1 VYIGMKRDFYPWQ
14 TALVL
19 LLVAVVLRLV
29 DNHYPESLPN
39 VSPFMALAFV
49 GAMYFPR
56 AWGWLV
62 VPAALLFTD
71 LAFLGINQKT
81 DGSGQ
86 LFTVWTV
93 IAFGFAAALFAA
105 ASAFGIWIARRKSLP
120 KILAGSV
127 VCSVIFYVATNT
139 YSWFYDSFI
148 VHLQGGYAPT
158 FAGWLQSNTT
168 GIPGFEPSWM
178 FLRNAAAGDLFF
190 ALVLLLV
197 LDRALL
203 FGQSGAKAAPRM
215 A

>member
-1 VYIGMKRDFYPWQ
+1 MKRDFYPWQ

-19 LLVAVVLRLV
+19 LLVTVILRLLGAHFV
-29 DNHYPESLPN
+29 GTLPN
-39 VSPFMALAFV
+39 VSPLMALAFV

-56 AWGWLV
+56 KWGWLV
-62 VPAALLFTD
+62 GLAALVITD
-71 LAFLGINQKT
+71 LAFGKLDLKAIGQIPMLWVVMGI
-81 DGSGQ
+81 
-86 LFTVWTV
+86 
-93 IAFGFAAALFAA
+93 ALPAVLYVA
-105 ASAFGIWIARRKSLP
+105 ASGFGIWIAQRKSLA

-127 VCSVIFYVATNT
+127 VCSLVFYVAMNTFAWVLDSVILGQTN
-139 YSWFYDSFI
+139 S
-148 VHLQGGYAPT
+148 YAAT

-168 GIPGFEPSWM
+168 GLPGYEPSWL

-203 FGQSGAKAAPRM
+203 FGHSGEKATPRM

>member
-1 VYIGMKRDFYPWQ
+1 MKRDFYPWQ

-19 LLVAVVLRLV
+19 LLIAVVLRLV
-29 DNHYPESLPN
+29 GSHSVEALPD
-39 VSPFMALAFV
+39 VSPLMALAYV

-56 AWGWLV
+56 KWGWLIG
-62 VPAALLFTD
+62 PAALLLTD
-71 LAFLGINQKT
+71 VAFLGINQKT

-86 LFTVWTV
+86 LFSAWTV
-93 IAFGFAAALFAA
+93 AAFGFAAALYAG
-105 ASAFGIWIARRKSLP
+105 ASALGIWIARSKSLA
-120 KILAGSV
+120 KILCGSV
-127 VCSVIFYVATNT
+127 ICSVVFYVATNT

-148 VHLQGGYAPT
+148 VHLSGGYAPT
-158 FAGWLQSNTT
+158 LLGWWQSNTT
-168 GIPGFEPSWM
+168 GMPGYPPSWL

-203 FGQSGAKAAPRM
+203 FGHATGKATPRM

>member
-1 VYIGMKRDFYPWQ
+1 MKRDFCPWQ

-19 LLVAVVLRLV
+19 LLVAVVLRLIGSHFV
-29 DNHYPESLPN
+29 EALPD
-39 VSPFMALAFV
+39 VSPLMALAFV

-56 AWGWLV
+56 TWGWLIG
-62 VPAALLFTD
+62 PAALLLTD

-86 LFTVWTV
+86 FFSIWTV
-93 IAFGFAAALFAA
+93 IGFGFAAALYAA
-105 ASAFGIWIARRKSLP
+105 ASVFGIWIAGRKSLP
-120 KILAGSV
+120 KILTGSV
-127 VCSVIFYVATNT
+127 VCSVVFYVATNT

-148 VHLQGGYAPT
+148 VHLQGGYAAT

-168 GIPGFEPSWM
+168 GLPGYEPSWL

-203 FGQSGAKAAPRM
+203 FGHSSEKVTPRM

>member
-1 VYIGMKRDFYPWQ
+1 MKRDFYPWQ

-29 DNHYPESLPN
+29 GNHFVEALPDI
-39 VSPFMALAFV
+39 SPFMALAFV

-56 AWGWLV
+56 SWGWLV
-62 VPAALLFTD
+62 TPAALLLTD
-71 LAFLGINQKT
+71 VAFLGINQRT

-86 LFTVWTV
+86 FFSAWTV
-93 IAFGFAAALFAA
+93 IALGFAAALYAA
-105 ASAFGIWIARRKSLP
+105 ASGFGIWIARGKSLG

-127 VCSVIFYVATNT
+127 VCSVLFYVATNT
-139 YSWFYDSFI
+139 YSWLYDSFV
-148 VHLQGGYAPT
+148 VHLSGGYAPT

-168 GIPGFEPSWM
+168 GLPGYDPAWM
-178 FLRNAAAGDLFF
+178 FLRNAIAGDLFF
-190 ALVLLLV
+190 AVVLLLV

-203 FGQSGAKAAPRM
+203 FGHSTGKAAPRM